1 MGHPERNKCD
11 SQIKQS
17 KEDQREHQG
26 LWVENPRARLP
37 SPLQYL
43 RSSMSNSILSDISQF
58 NNKFRDTNFLQFI
71 MIIKV
76 HRISHELNVISITT
90 YHIILVVVNKI
101 VELFVLL
108 SIALLNL
115 VLCIGNCMHQLGH
128 IDRNV

>member
-1 MGHPERNKCD
+1 MGHPERNRCD

-17 KEDQREHQG
+17 REDQREHQG

-37 SPLQYL
+37 SPLQYP
-43 RSSMSNSILSDISQF
+43 RSSMSNSILSDIFQF
-58 NNKFRDTNFLQFI
+58 NNKFRDTHFLQFI
-71 MIIKV
+71 MINK
-76 HRISHELNVISITT
+76 
-90 YHIILVVVNKI
+90 YHTNLMLFQSQLIILVVVVNKI

-115 VLCIGNCMHQLGH
+115 VPCIGNCMHQLGH

>member
-17 KEDQREHQG
+17 REDQREHQG

-43 RSSMSNSILSDISQF
+43 RSSMSNSNSILSDIFQF

-76 HRISHELNVISITT
+76 HRVSHERNVISITT
-90 YHIILVVVNKI
+90 YHISSC
-101 VELFVLL
+101 EQDSRTF
-108 SIALLNL
+108 
-115 VLCIGNCMHQLGH
+115 CTP
-128 IDRNV
+128 